1 MFFNI
6 QTEVEKIIA
15 NYQQLIKLLTFKTQ
29 LILPVHVYMNV
40 QDITEEWIESDIDR

>member
-6 QTEVEKIIA
+6 QMEVEKIIA
-15 NYQQLIKLLTFKTQ
+15 NYQWYIKLLTFKTQ
-29 LILPVHVYMNV
+29 LILPV